1 MLQPTRLIST
11 PFAQEGEKTEIQN
24 VTGEF
29 DNSATYQLGFPP
41 ITMQSIHSGGKP
53 PKGTDFNGVLFDITE
68 NISFLCKGGR
78 YQHNA
83 GLSALMG
90 GYPKGSNLLL
100 DDNVTEV
107 VSTVAGNQNNPNT
120 DMTGWVLKPN
130 RTTTEYVLDA
140 SGETQQQV
148 NYNGGSKWYSRV
160 GGYQEN
166 ERVVLTNGDIVK
178 STINGNANDP
188 NVNMM
193 GWVRVNSASQIFDE
207 SGISQQSINNSQKDI
222 NSEQEAFNSKQI
234 EINLGV
240 NSVNDLLNI
249 DSPEDNDRVFVKS
262 YLVGKNKGG
271 GTFIYDSTKALVND
285 YGLTISGWVRVLD
298 DAVITPQMF
307 GALGDGVA
315 DDTASIQRAIDALAA
330 IATSDTRQTL
340 FFPSGSYHTTVTLQA
355 KTWVAIVGEN
365 KTSTRFL
372 DAFSTG
378 TFALQQFTTFSDLL
392 FETTLNESACAFIG
406 NNTSN
411 INIQNVDVLGGEAF
425 GNRSKFLKITG
436 ETWRTVLIT
445 NCVLDIGCQTGYG
458 IDLQGSPTNPQNC
471 DVHLDRVFL
480 DTLLSPAFSCGG
492 LRVKDIYGLH
502 VRGSIFRTSA
512 NGSNITTEA
521 TNIALLKTD
530 CVIENTSLDYGQTS
544 FSSLFVGAGTKV
556 ILKNATFDTI
566 SNYGDVIIRG
576 ENNVSRTIPS
586 NNRFTWFNKLAGTS
600 YQEFNSGETV
610 LNQPSR
616 GTATDKPNPSILGVS
631 IPSGDFTL
639 IACLQGLVF
648 NSTNR
653 FGLCAFNSASGAH
666 QAVQIFGSGR
676 LTVSNYSLYTAFS
689 ADLINIP
696 FKNPEKLWFKIQV
709 SGSNIIYSVSTDSY
723 AWTVLYTVSKTALTT
738 FTHIGWFADSESN
751 VTPYMAARAILKSWV
766 IF

>member
-1 MLQPTRLIST
+1 MS
-11 PFAQEGEKTEIQN
+11 
-24 VTGEF
+24 
-29 DNSATYQLGFPP
+29 NSSL
-41 ITMQSIHSGGKP
+41 
-53 PKGTDFNGVLFDITE
+53 ITE
-68 NISFLCKGGR
+68 FEKLVKDLNTIIFGGDD
-78 YQHNA
+78 QDVI
-83 GLSALMG
+83 
-90 GYPKGSNLLL
+90 L
-100 DDNVTEV
+100 DDIVKPTISKWLRSIVTDINDAIDIAAA
-107 VSTVAGNQNNPNT
+107 AGAGAN
-120 DMTGWVLKPN
+120 GWTAQLIA
-130 RTTTEYVLDA
+130 DA
-140 SGETQQQV
+140 SGKTQQGINDAQAAI
-148 NYNGGSKWYSRV
+148 NLAQSN
-160 GGYQEN
+160 
-166 ERVVLTNGDIVK
+166 TN
-178 STINGNANDP
+178 TNQA
-188 NVNMM
+188 
-193 GWVRVNSASQIFDE
+193 
-207 SGISQQSINNSQKDI
+207 
-222 NSEQEAFNSKQI
+222 AFN
-234 EINLGV
+234 NGL
-240 NSVNDLLNI
+240 NSVADMLAI
-249 DSPEDNDRVFVKS
+249 VSPQTGDRVFVKS

-315 DDTASIQRAIDALAA
+315 DDTASIQRAIDALAT

-502 VRGSIFRTSA
+502 VRGSILRTSA

-544 FSSLFVGAGTKV
+544 FASLFVGAGTKV
-556 ILKNATFDTI
+556 ILKNTTSDTI
-566 SNYGDVIIRG
+566 SNYGDLTIRG
-576 ENNVSRTIPS
+576 EDNVSRTIPS

-616 GTATDKPNPSILGVS
+616 GTATDTPNPSILGVS

-648 NSTNR
+648 NNTNR

-738 FTHIGWFADSESN
+738 FTHLGWFVDSESN
-751 VTPYMAARAILKSWV
+751 VQPYMPVRAVLKSWV